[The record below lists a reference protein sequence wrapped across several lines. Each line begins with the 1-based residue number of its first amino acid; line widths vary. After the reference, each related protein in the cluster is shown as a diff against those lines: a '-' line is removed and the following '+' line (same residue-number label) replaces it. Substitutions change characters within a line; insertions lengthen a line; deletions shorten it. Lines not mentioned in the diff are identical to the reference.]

1 MPKSSRLF
9 ACLVICLSFILAAC
23 LAQVENTRTARETA
37 PSPTSDQPAADQQKD
52 TFEVVAWVDNPT
64 PASGEQVNLSG
75 SLIKNKVYLGG
86 MMMQATWPDKDQERG
101 VPNCNVLVIYQ
112 RGICIIET
120 KEMPVGEFIPV
131 TIKFVYNDQT
141 FSAQTG
147 FTIK

>member
-1 MPKSSRLF
+1 
-9 ACLVICLSFILAAC
+9 
-23 LAQVENTRTARETA
+23 
-37 PSPTSDQPAADQQKD
+37 
-52 TFEVVAWVDNPT
+52 VDNAT
-64 PASGEQVNLSG
+64 PGHGDVVNLSG
-75 SLIKNKVYLGG
+75 SLIKNGVYLGG

-101 VPNCNVLVIYQ
+101 IPNCNVLVIYQ

-120 KEMPVGEFIPV
+120 KDMPVGEFIPV